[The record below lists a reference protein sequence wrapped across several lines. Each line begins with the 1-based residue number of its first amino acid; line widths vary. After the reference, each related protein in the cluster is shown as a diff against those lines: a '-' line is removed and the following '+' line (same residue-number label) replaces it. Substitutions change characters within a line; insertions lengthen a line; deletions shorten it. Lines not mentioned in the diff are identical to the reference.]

1 MNSTIET
8 IALLIPAPVAVFI
21 AMHQHFSIN
30 KLNPIACVEKIIFT
44 LESGFKKS
52 SQEQL
57 VKSYFQ
63 AATGSIIDTP
73 LISSIVYSN
82 NPIKLI
88 KKCRSNSS
96 NLKKVNLKIRDRS
109 GSYEF
114 NGRKILFKNYAIFM
128 TLYLAAITV
137 RLECVSSHLVDI
149 ASKIMP
155 YILKDDIHLLFFSI
169 VIAAS
174 PWIGFN
180 LKRGGFYI
188 DIERAVNENLYY
200 TKNNENKIK
209 NSKNISKVSD
219 APIKFKTLRNMIK
232 LFFSS

>member
-30 KLNPIACVEKIIFT
+30 KLSPIACVEKIIYT

-63 AATGSIIDTP
+63 AATGSIIDAP
-73 LISSIVYSN
+73 LISSIVYSS

-88 KKCRSNSS
+88 NKCRSNSS
-96 NLKKVNLKIRDRS
+96 NLIKVNLKIRDS
-109 GSYEF
+109 GGDYEF
-114 NGRKILFKNYAIFM
+114 KGRKILFKNYVIFM
-128 TLYLAAITV
+128 TLYLTAITV
-137 RLECVSSHLVDI
+137 RMECVSSHLVDI
-149 ASKIMP
+149 ASNMMP
-155 YILKDDIHLLFFSI
+155 YILQDDIHLLFFSI

-180 LKRGGFYI
+180 LKRGDFYI
-188 DIERAVNENLYY
+188 DIERAINESPYY
-200 TKNNENKIK
+200 EKHNKIKIK
-209 NSKNISKVSD
+209 NSKNISKASD
-219 APIKFKTLRNMIK
+219 APIQFKTLRNMIK